1 MLSYLTSGCFLL
13 RLIHTSSEPT
23 VDLVIY
29 STVGSDD
36 GFILV
41 QWRWAVKED
50 LKKDAIAFLPNLVEI
65 VPVLAY

>member
-1 MLSYLTSGCFLL
+1 MK
-13 RLIHTSSEPT
+13 
-23 VDLVIY
+23 

-50 LKKDAIAFLPNLVEI
+50 LKKDVIAFLPNLVEI